1 MSTNELLVSS
11 GISVGTLLVYKV
23 IAKLY
28 KKYIINSKCMHP
40 TNDSTD
46 IIIHIQE
53 IHETKEKESL
63 ETKEK
68 ESLET
73 KEKEIA

>member
-1 MSTNELLVSS
+1 MNTNELLASS
-11 GISVGTLLVYKV
+11 GISVGTLVVYKV
-23 IAKLY
+23 ITKLY
-28 KKYIINSKCMHP
+28 KKYMINSKCVHP

-53 IHETKEKESL
+53 RL